1 MNWLD
6 KLERKFGRFAIN
18 NLMFYIVILYALG
31 FVLHFIN
38 PAFYSTW
45 LSLNPEAI
53 LHGQIWRIF
62 TFIIQPPSY
71 SLFWVLIALYMCYL
85 IGSNIEAV
93 WGSFRF
99 NIYFYSGILFNILAG
114 FITYFITGTTTYS
127 EALGTTYISLS
138 MFFVFASLFPE
149 TQFLLFFVI
158 PVKVKW
164 LAIFQG
170 VIYGY
175 SVLQAFMPAYGGSP
189 LYGIRY
195 KANALA
201 IVVSLLNFF
210 IYFMGSRHMRK
221 YRPSQMRR
229 KKDFDKK
236 VKKTAAPT
244 NNYAGGAKHKC
255 AVCGRTELDDPNL
268 EFRYC
273 SKCHGNYEYCQDH
286 LFTHKHVE

>member
-6 KLERKFGRFAIN
+6 KLEKKFGRYAIN

-38 PAFYSTW
+38 PNFYFNW

-53 LHGQIWRIF
+53 LRGQVWRIF

-71 SLFWVLIALYMCYL
+71 SVFWVLIALYMCYL

-93 WGSFRF
+93 WGSFKF
-99 NIYFYSGILFNILAG
+99 NIYFYSGVLFNIIAG
-114 FITYFITGTTTYS
+114 FITYFITGTTIYS

-164 LAIFQG
+164 LAVFQG

-175 SVLQAFMPAYGGSP
+175 SVLQAFMPAYGGSI
-189 LYGIRY
+189 YGIQY

-210 IYFMGSRHMRK
+210 IYFMGSRHMKK
-221 YRPSQMRR
+221 YRPSQLKR
-229 KKDFDKK
+229 KRSFEQKAKS
-236 VKKTAAPT
+236 AAST
-244 NNYAGGAKHKC
+244 NHYEGGAKHKC
-255 AVCGRTELDDPNL
+255 AVCGKTELDDPNL

-273 SKCHGNYEYCQDH
+273 SKCHGNYEYCQEH